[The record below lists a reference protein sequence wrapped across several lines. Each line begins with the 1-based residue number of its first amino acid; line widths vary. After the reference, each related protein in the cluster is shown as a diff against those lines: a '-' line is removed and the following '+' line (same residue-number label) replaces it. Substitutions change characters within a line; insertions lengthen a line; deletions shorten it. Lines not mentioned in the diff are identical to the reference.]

1 MSKGSNQSSRVI
13 AIGLMLFALFF
24 GAGNLIFPSSMGQ
37 NAGYNVW
44 WSVLGFI
51 ISGVGLPL
59 AGVLAMG
66 YSGCE
71 DLRQLAS
78 RVGLKYGLVFSVG
91 AMHVDAEARK
101 PADKIRKLSLV
112 SVLFE

>member
-1 MSKGSNQSSRVI
+1 MSSGTHNNSRVI

-44 WSVLGFI
+44 WSVLGFV

-66 YSGCE
+66 YSGCH

-78 RVGLKYGLVFSVG
+78 RVGPKYGLIFAIVVYLTIGQRF
-91 AMHVDAEARK
+91 
-101 PADKIRKLSLV
+101 L
-112 SVLFE
+112 

>member
-59 AGVLAMG
+59 VYLPWDIRAVKT
-66 YSGCE
+66 C
-71 DLRQLAS
+71 AS
-78 RVGLKYGLVFSVG
+78 WQ
-91 AMHVDAEARK
+91 AA
-101 PADKIRKLSLV
+101 
-112 SVLFE
+112 

>member
-1 MSKGSNQSSRVI
+1 MSKGNSQSSRVI

-78 RVGLKYGLVFSVG
+78 RVGLKYGLVFSVVVYLTICPWFCIPRTG
-91 AMHVDAEARK
+91 
-101 PADKIRKLSLV
+101 SV
-112 SVLFE
+112 S